1 MTKRTADSVERL
13 AAGAVAVAGATNAI
27 AGIVAAFLKEGLGQ
41 FVQTKVQEAEDL
53 LIDQIRH
60 ADAWDRLMEDPE
72 GLAARTIRYIR
83 ASTVGAA
90 HDNLRLLAR
99 LVVYGDGSRA
109 IVADDFLYLA
119 QTLESLRH
127 DEMVVLATF
136 IKLKNSSAYATEEE
150 RANSVLPTLR
160 KIFDE
165 DEAWSLL
172 SGLQRTGLIFVTTG
186 WGGGGWN
193 AAPLLQKLED
203 SIQFADAVA
212 RARAARA
219 S

>member
-1 MTKRTADSVERL
+1 MAVVG
-13 AAGAVAVAGATNAI
+13 AANPI
-27 AGIVAAFLKEGLGQ
+27 AGVVAAFMKEGLGQ
-41 FVQTKVQEAEDL
+41 FVQAKVQEAEDL
-53 LIDQIRH
+53 LMDQIH
-60 ADAWDRLMEDPE
+60 DADAWDRLMKDPE

-83 ASTVGAA
+83 SATVGAA

-99 LVVYGDGSRA
+99 LVVFGDGSRA

-136 IKLKNSSAYATEEE
+136 IRVRNSPAGAASRDIEMEVIPALREIYDEEE
-150 RANSVLPTLR
+150 V
-160 KIFDE
+160 
-165 DEAWSLL
+165 WSLL
-172 SGLQRTGLIFVTTG
+172 AGLQRTGLIYVVSG
-186 WGGGGWN
+186 YGGGAWN